1 MGSHREDPGSHRGR
15 WLRHR
20 LSDEEFRTLMTEA
33 RAEAR
38 RRFLGHPPPDEPDFA
53 LRTQHAE
60 FGAAAH

>member
-1 MGSHREDPGSHRGR
+1 MSGKADGRRVCDRRG
-15 WLRHR
+15 

-33 RAEAR
+33 RAEAHR
-38 RRFLGHPPPDEPDFA
+38 LFLGRPPRDEPDFA